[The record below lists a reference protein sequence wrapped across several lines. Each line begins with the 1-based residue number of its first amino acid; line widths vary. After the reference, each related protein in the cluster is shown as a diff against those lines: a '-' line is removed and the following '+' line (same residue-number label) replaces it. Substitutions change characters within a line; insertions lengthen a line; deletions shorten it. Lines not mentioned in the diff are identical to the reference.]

1 MTTRTENQSALIQE
15 LLDEI
20 ESCLVGDR
28 WELSLDFVLN
38 LVEISREEF
47 YRYVYAE
54 RELGNWTE
62 HMPESFEAENTGDL
76 IAFLEH
82 AGLTR
87 AGECFHAA
95 GFYFTDDHLLSWL
108 EFFHSVTLSRMQSHP
123 IDAEL
128 LETAMAGCQRFADAV
143 EFYGHCK
150 FDERECIEFAVRL
163 FIEQRDIADHHKSR
177 ATLFD
182 FLKSQFHQRNL
193 IWEDLYRSMFGLLRD
208 NAVRLELDGAQDIDE
223 NEFAANSAG
232 RTLLDP
238 ELSGALKI
246 LEMPVDRLPDREP
259 LKKSY
264 RALLKRFHPDVNPQG
279 QEITRDLIAA
289 YSLVISHM
297 GVAA

>member
-1 MTTRTENQSALIQE
+1 MTTRMENQSALIQE

-20 ESCLVGDR
+20 ESCLVADQ
-28 WELSLDFVLN
+28 WELPLDFILT
-38 LVEISREEF
+38 LLETSREEF
-47 YRYVYAE
+47 YRYVYAQ
-54 RELGNWTE
+54 REIGNWTE
-62 HMPESFEAENTGDL
+62 HMPEFFNAENTDDL

-82 AGLTR
+82 EGLDQAGST
-87 AGECFHAA
+87 FYTA
-95 GFYFTDDHLLSWL
+95 GFHFTEDHLLNWL

-150 FDERECIEFAVRL
+150 FDEQESIQFAVRL
-163 FIEQRDIADHHKSR
+163 FLEKRGIRDHHLSQ
-177 ATLFD
+177 TILYN
-182 FLKSQFHQRNL
+182 FLKQQIHQRNL
-193 IWEDLYRSMFGLLRD
+193 IWEDLYRSIFDLLRD
-208 NAVRLELDGAQDIDE
+208 NAIHLGLAVAEDIDE
-223 NEFAANSAG
+223 FAEDRGTIA
-232 RTLLDP
+232 LLDP
-238 ELSGALKI
+238 LLAGALKT

-279 QEITRDLIAA
+279 QEKTRELIAA
-289 YSLVISHM
+289 YSLVVSHL